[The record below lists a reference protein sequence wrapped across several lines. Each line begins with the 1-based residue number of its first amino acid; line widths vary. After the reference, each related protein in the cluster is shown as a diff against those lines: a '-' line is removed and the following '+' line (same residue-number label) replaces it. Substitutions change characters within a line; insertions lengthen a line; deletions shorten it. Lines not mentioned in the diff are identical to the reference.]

1 MSFDRFAT
9 TMIALGAGI
18 GLAATTMV
26 PTSARVPEASHP
38 AAKAGAYPE
47 ITAVTYESYPIAT
60 VPLFNRAPVHLASWE
75 KPWLE
80 PQERDHAAPLPR
92 QDRYDA
98 YDDEHGGYDSRHERP
113 DPQVVEDYEDEP
125 SQIIPVDDAEPPADR
140 PIALSMT
147 DHP

>member
-26 PTSARVPEASHP
+26 PTSARVPEPSHP
-38 AAKAGAYPE
+38 AARAGAYPE

-80 PQERDHAAPLPR
+80 PQGSDHAAPLPR
-92 QDRYDA
+92 QDRYDS
-98 YDDEHGGYDSRHERP
+98 YDDEHGQP
-113 DPQVVEDYEDEP
+113 DPQVVEDFEDEP
-125 SQIIPVDDAEPPADR
+125 SQIIPVDDEEPPSDR